1 MTRRMPESFS
11 VHCTCSS
18 ILQGDHRT
26 ATKAIREEAAGE
38 GVSVQFLK
46 GVQKE
51 LRPMPATD
59 EKIPQ

>member
-18 ILQGDHRT
+18 ILQDDPRT
-26 ATKAIREEAAGE
+26 VTKAIREEAAGE

-46 GVQKE
+46 GVHS
-51 LRPMPATD
+51 LD
-59 EKIPQ
+59 EGVETHASHR